1 MSQHKSQDKQRLS
14 TPLLLGLALLTATP
28 ALSTDMYLPA
38 LPMIATDLDTTTPL
52 VQLTLSAFMAGMAVG
67 QLIIGPISDSLG
79 RRRLLL
85 AGAMV
90 SLLASIGCAL
100 APSIG
105 VLIGMRLLQGLGGGA
120 CVVIARAIVPDLAR
134 GREAAQAF
142 SLLMIIQAIAPVL
155 APVVGGVISAPF
167 GWRAVFWALAVI
179 NVAQVLVVVF
189 GIQESR
195 PVAERTGVG
204 LAGMLSNYLHVLRN
218 PRFLAYAV
226 VLAVSFGA
234 MFSYISASPFVLQN
248 QLGMTPVMFSV
259 VFAIN
264 SLALMLSGFLNRRL
278 LNSVHPHRIMARA
291 MVGFISLNVVLLVQV
306 VLIRSTPLFLVLL
319 FLSIAHMP
327 LIMANATALGT
338 AVVRERAGS
347 GSAVMGFLQFSMG
360 GLISPVVGLGSDRA
374 LSMAVAMVVCS
385 VCAGV
390 AVWVAGRHP
399 LPEMN

>member
-1 MSQHKSQDKQRLS
+1 MSQDKSQDKQHLS

-85 AGAMV
+85 AGAVV
-90 SLLASIGCAL
+90 SLIASIGCAL

-120 CVVIARAIVPDLAR
+120 CVVIARAIVPDLTR

-142 SLLMIIQAIAPVL
+142 SLLMIIQAFAPVL
-155 APVVGGVISAPF
+155 APVVGGIISAPF
-167 GWRAVFWALAVI
+167 GWRAVFWALAAI
-179 NVAQVLVVVF
+179 NVAQVLVVF
-189 GIQESR
+189 GIRESR

-204 LAGMLSNYLHVLRN
+204 LTGMLSNYLYVLRN

-226 VLAVSFGA
+226 VLALSFGA

-248 QLGMTPVMFSV
+248 QLGMTPLVFSI
-259 VFAIN
+259 VFAVN
-264 SLALMLSGFLNRRL
+264 SLALMISGFLNRRL
-278 LNSVHPHRIMARA
+278 LNSVHPHRIMAWA

-306 VLIRSTPLFLVLL
+306 VWIRSTPLFLVLL
-319 FLSIAHMP
+319 FFIVAHVP

-374 LSMAVAMVVCS
+374 LSMAVSMVVCAL
-385 VCAGV
+385 CAGI
-390 AVWVAGRHP
+390 AVWFAGRHP
-399 LPEMN
+399 LPEMG

>member
-1 MSQHKSQDKQRLS
+1 
-14 TPLLLGLALLTATP
+14 
-28 ALSTDMYLPA
+28 
-38 LPMIATDLDTTTPL
+38 
-52 VQLTLSAFMAGMAVG
+52 
-67 QLIIGPISDSLG
+67 
-79 RRRLLL
+79 
-85 AGAMV
+85 
-90 SLLASIGCAL
+90 
-100 APSIG
+100 
-105 VLIGMRLLQGLGGGA
+105 
-120 CVVIARAIVPDLAR
+120 
-134 GREAAQAF
+134 
-142 SLLMIIQAIAPVL
+142 MIIQAIAPVL

-179 NVAQVLVVVF
+179 NAAQVLVVVL
-189 GIQESR
+189 GIRESR

-218 PRFLAYAV
+218 PRFLAYAM

-259 VFAIN
+259 VFAVN
-264 SLALMLSGFLNRRL
+264 SFALMLSGFLNRRL
-278 LNSVHPHRIMARA
+278 LNSVHPHRIMAWA
-291 MVGFISLNVVLLVQV
+291 MVGFISLNVILLVQV
-306 VLIRSTPLFLVLL
+306 ALIRSTPLFLVLL
-319 FLSIAHMP
+319 FLIIAHVP

-338 AVVRERAGS
+338 AVVWERAGS

-385 VCAGV
+385 VGAGV